1 MSWRRGTESGRASLA
16 RRSAVESPR
25 RRRLRTNCSPEEM
38 QVMRLRQFFGRA
50 DAIAS
55 FAHWAWSAR
64 ASSAGRDAT
73 TAAMDDASASA
84 AMKPSISSAVFRASR
99 GAKRLHTFLP
109 SCRAHAAISSLRAIS
124 LPTTDSI
131 RITDSC
137 IVNLV
142 FLSAEVPF
150 NGGNP
155 TKQTLQLPYKYL
167 TKL

>member
-16 RRSAVESPR
+16 RRRPVESPR

-50 DAIAS
+50 EAIAS
-55 FAHWAWSAR
+55 FAVCAWSAR
-64 ASSAGRDAT
+64 ASSDGRDAT

-109 SCRAHAAISSLRAIS
+109 SCRAHAAISSLRAIRPS
-124 LPTTDSI
+124 TTNPI

-137 IVNLV
+137 IANLV

-150 NGGNP
+150 NGG
-155 TKQTLQLPYKYL
+155 KSIRQTLQVPYNYL